1 MGVGGISLHNVLSQR
16 FFLKIFLLAASR
28 LVLSFVEKSFK
39 KNLWDKKVGVEGGGR
54 RGTCITAFFAATFTR
69 ESGPQA
75 QTH

>member
-39 KNLWDKKVGVEGGGR
+39 KNLWDKKVGVEEEG
-54 RGTCITAFFAATFTR
+54 RGTCTTVFFAVTFTR